1 MKKDS
6 FLLYKSHLA
15 ALQSLSDE
23 QIGFLFR
30 NVYRLLNEETVE
42 TDTWEST
49 LRVAFQFIKLQID
62 IDSEK
67 YLQKTKRNDEKRKWR
82 KEQRSVKSNS
92 QSEDSTCAR
101 VNENDNDNEN
111 ENGNGNENV
120 SLSFFSKNPK
130 NEEEDEKEKNKEEKI
145 QSFIKFWN
153 DAIDSTQSRM
163 RKVRILTPE
172 RRRRIEAIIETFPG
186 KDAGTAINYAMRS
199 QYCNGETQRR
209 TKPVDFDWLMRL
221 ENFTKALEGSL

>member
-6 FLLYKSHLA
+6 IILYA
-15 ALQSLSDE
+15 NQWGALTRLTDE
-23 QIGFLFR
+23 QLGRLFR
-30 NVYRLLNEETVE
+30 YIFMWMRDEELDPDSWPVH
-42 TDTWEST
+42 
-49 LRVAFQFIKLQID
+49 LQLAFDFLTLQIAL
-62 IDSEK
+62 DSEK
-67 YLQKTKRNDEKRKWR
+67 YLQKKKRIQKSKEAEMSAQNVKQISQFEQLARVRGNVDEDVDGDVDVDKDISLSLEKPKKGDEK
-82 KEQRSVKSNS
+82 
-92 QSEDSTCAR
+92 
-101 VNENDNDNEN
+101 
-111 ENGNGNENV
+111 
-120 SLSFFSKNPK
+120 
-130 NEEEDEKEKNKEEKI
+130 EKEKNKEEKI

-172 RRRRIEAIIETFPG
+172 RRRKIEAIIDTFPG

-209 TKPVDFDWLMRL
+209 AKPVDFDWLIRL